1 MNSSIAPCLFCGSS
15 DCMIRA
21 CNNGWIAVTCSSCG
35 VRGPMSSKSDV
46 ALAAWCAMPRAC
58 DTLNRKSRI
67 DEPTIKSEKGAA

>member
-1 MNSSIAPCLFCGSS
+1 MNSPIEPCPFCGSS
-15 DCMIRA
+15 DCTIRP
-21 CNNGWIAVTCSSCG
+21 CNNGWIAVTCPVCG
-35 VRGPMSSKSDV
+35 VRGPISLKSDN